1 MRVKRPT
8 RNDVARRAGVS
19 GATVSLVLNERM
31 DIPIA
36 PGTRQRVKQAAR
48 ELGYKHNH
56 LARALVT
63 GRTHLITLFIPYL
76 HRPYYANAL
85 YHLRQQSNR
94 HHYDM
99 VIRELGY
106 EEEAHAE
113 DQQQHHW
120 PVEGVFVFDGA
131 WLNLSID
138 PFMAQGIPVV
148 SMGVSLF
155 ENTDHVAIDL
165 GAGARQ
171 AMEHLLEVGCRRIA
185 YATLYFANPKDMRQ
199 VAYEMA
205 MEEAH
210 LSPEYIHLS
219 RTGRDGAWEGI
230 MAYMQSHPRPDA
242 IYCHNDDVAIGAYA
256 ALCDLGIRIPEETA
270 IVGCDGIEDTLY
282 HRPALSTIA
291 MPMEE
296 MCRLAWEFFEKR
308 MREPDIPI
316 QRAVLPTHLEIRGS
330 SRR

>member
-1 MRVKRPT
+1 MKRPT

-36 PGTRQRVKQAAR
+36 PGTRLRVKQAAK
-48 ELGYKHNH
+48 ELGYRHNP

-63 GRTHLITLFIPYL
+63 GRTHLITFFIPYL
-76 HRPYYANAL
+76 HRSYYANAL

-106 EEEAHAE
+106 EEEIQPDE
-113 DQQQHHW
+113 KRLHHW

-138 PFMAQGIPVV
+138 PFLAQGVPVV
-148 SMGVSLF
+148 SMGVSLY
-155 ENTDHVAIDL
+155 EHTDHVAIDL

-171 AMEHLLEVGCRRIA
+171 AMEHLLEAGCRRIA

-199 VAYEMA
+199 VAYEA
-205 MEEAH
+205 VIEKAG
-210 LSPEYIHLS
+210 LSPEYIPLS
-219 RTGRDGAWEGI
+219 RVGREGAWEEI
-230 MAYMQSHPRPDA
+230 TAYIRSNGRPDA
-242 IYCHNDDVAIGAYA
+242 LFCHNDDVAIGAYA
-256 ALCDLGIRIPEETA
+256 ALCDLGIQIPEETA

-282 HRPALSTIA
+282 HRPALSTIV
-291 MPMEE
+291 MPLEE

-316 QRAVLPTHLEIRGS
+316 QRAVLPTRLEIRSS

>member
-1 MRVKRPT
+1 
-8 RNDVARRAGVS
+8 
-19 GATVSLVLNERM
+19 M

-36 PGTRQRVKQAAR
+36 PSTRQRVKQAAR
-48 ELGYKHNH
+48 ELGYRHNH

-85 YHLRQQSNR
+85 YYLRQQSNR
-94 HHYDM
+94 HHYEM

-106 EEEAHAE
+106 EAEALAE
-113 DQQQHHW
+113 DKQQHQW

-138 PFMAQGIPVV
+138 PFLAQGVPVV
-148 SMGVSLF
+148 SMGVSLY

-165 GAGARQ
+165 GAGARE
-171 AMEHLLEVGCRRIA
+171 AVEHLVEIGCRRIV
-185 YATLYFANPKDMRQ
+185 YTTLHFSNPKDMRP
-199 VAYEMA
+199 VSYEAVMQ
-205 MEEAH
+205 EAG
-210 LSPEYIHLS
+210 LTPEYLYLS
-219 RTGRDGAWEGI
+219 RPGRDGAWEGVT
-230 MAYMQSHPRPDA
+230 AYLQTHGRPDA
-242 IYCHNDDVAIGAYA
+242 LFCHNDDVAIGAYA
-256 ALCDLGIRIPEETA
+256 ALCDMGIRIPEETA

-282 HRPALSTIA
+282 HRPALSTIV

-308 MREPDIPI
+308 TREPDIPI
-316 QRAVLPTHLEIRGS
+316 QRAVLPTRLEIRGS
-330 SRR
+330 SRREGKPEGR